1 MLAGIPNQILLFKLS
16 FRVVCKYFV
25 SQAKNPSEDAELLIY
40 GLPHLL
46 HKNSL
51 IVRNNESKLLWA
63 VIKKMNQN
71 GSLIRLMINRFM
83 CVFNK
88 DFCIIFNISCLIVF
102 QVFQV
107 YYLFVDIVLKVLPVE
122 QAVTSS

>member
-1 MLAGIPNQILLFKLS
+1 MYVK
-16 FRVVCKYFV
+16 
-25 SQAKNPSEDAELLIY
+25 LLIY

-122 QAVTSS
+122 QAVTSF

>member
-1 MLAGIPNQILLFKLS
+1 MTHYVCFGVILNLFQDPPEHTE
-16 FRVVCKYFV
+16 R
-25 SQAKNPSEDAELLIY
+25 LIS
-40 GLPHLL
+40 GLPQICTA
-46 HKNSL
+46 NF
-51 IVRNNESKLLWA
+51 RNNESKLLWA